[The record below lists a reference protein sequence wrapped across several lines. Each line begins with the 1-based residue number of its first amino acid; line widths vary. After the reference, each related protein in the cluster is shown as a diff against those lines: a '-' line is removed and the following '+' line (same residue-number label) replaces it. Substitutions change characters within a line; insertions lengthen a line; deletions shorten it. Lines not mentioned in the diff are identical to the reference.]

1 VCTIPANF
9 LNECQ
14 YSIRV
19 ALVSNRSTIELLTP
33 EIIGFS
39 AQDTGE
45 MRKQYL
51 GGWIGLVRPKLAWR
65 TTQLSGGDGFLN
77 ATPG

>member
-1 VCTIPANF
+1 
-9 LNECQ
+9 
-14 YSIRV
+14 
-19 ALVSNRSTIELLTP
+19 LLTP

-65 TTQLSGGDGFLN
+65 TTQLSGDGSS
-77 ATPG
+77 ATRGSDEN

>member
-1 VCTIPANF
+1 
-9 LNECQ
+9 
-14 YSIRV
+14 
-19 ALVSNRSTIELLTP
+19 LLTP

-51 GGWIGLVRPKLAWR
+51 GGWIGLVRPKLAWQ
-65 TTQLSGGDGFLN
+65 TTQLSGGVIPVTRESDEN
-77 ATPG
+77 